1 MHVRA
6 RPPRAGVWHYEQQLR
21 VSGFALGQ
29 HGAAPAA
36 GQSAA
41 APAALAEVKELA
53 LHPAARFIV
62 VIWSARPAPN
72 GSYTLPPIEATGSG
86 SVQEK
91 QQAYRVE
98 IIQKMNT
105 MFEGRS

>member
-1 MHVRA
+1 
-6 RPPRAGVWHYEQQLR
+6 
-21 VSGFALGQ
+21 
-29 HGAAPAA
+29 
-36 GQSAA
+36 
-41 APAALAEVKELA
+41 
-53 LHPAARFIV
+53 

-98 IIQKMNT
+98 IIQKMNA